1 MASKATGKI
10 KNKGPKQTDAPN
22 PKGQRVLVLKNG
34 VRPVFEW
41 RTRS

>member
-22 PKGQRVLVLKNG
+22 PKGQRVMVVRIPGG
-34 VRPVFEW
+34 VTFEW
-41 RTRS
+41 RARS